1 MSPLGVENRL
11 WLCVSHGYLSLSS
24 FWVILSP
31 VSITFITYVGWFILF
46 WTWRWTLCSSLEF
59 SFYVTLSSLYS
70 FLWTPA
76 SLVPL
81 DSHLCVFN
89 YGILLDYTLFFLSAP
104 ESGNFLKVVSWDNQ
118 RSHFICF
125 SYPGVSILCYLISSV
140 LKTSASSYILS
151 ALLFLWGKREHLVPQ
166 RTFCDGRMKVLE

>member
-24 FWVILSP
+24 FWVIVSP

-125 SYPGVSILCYLISSV
+125 SYPRGLYPLLSNIQRLENQCFFIYFVCSFISV
-140 LKTSASSYILS
+140 RQEGTPCPPKDI
-151 ALLFLWGKREHLVPQ
+151 
-166 RTFCDGRMKVLE
+166 